1 MAESSYNGEGAFGHR
16 GNKRRTTADKAGGD
30 PGLDHLGRFAAVRD
44 GEELER
50 SVAGKRN

>member
-1 MAESSYNGEGAFGHR
+1 MPESSYNGEGAFGHR
-16 GNKRRTTADKAGGD
+16 GHKRRTTADKAGGD
-30 PGLDHLGRFAAVRD
+30 PGLDNLGRVAAVRD

>member
-1 MAESSYNGEGAFGHR
+1 MAEGSDNGEGAFGHR

-30 PGLDHLGRFAAVRD
+30 PGLDNLGRFATVRD